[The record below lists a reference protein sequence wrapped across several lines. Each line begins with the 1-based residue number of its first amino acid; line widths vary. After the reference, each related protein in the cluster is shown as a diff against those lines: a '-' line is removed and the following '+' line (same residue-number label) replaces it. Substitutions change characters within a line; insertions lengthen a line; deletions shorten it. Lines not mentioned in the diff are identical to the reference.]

1 MGTYKKYSII
11 AVLAF
16 SLLLSACGING
27 SGSSTSVG
35 QLLQNSLNAMKQL
48 NAVHVDMTF
57 SGGVNTGSSTS
68 TAKPITLKLTGDGD
82 TVKPDKASIHLSMGQ
97 GFNLSEITI
106 GKQVYVQSAKGQ
118 WYVLDTSK
126 MSSSAVNP
134 FSSMNASSYNN
145 LLALAQKAT
154 ISDHGDQNLNGQSLR
169 HITITFGQ
177 NALRDLLNATG
188 ETSKLTPAQQQS
200 LNKALSNIKLSNASL
215 DVWIDEATN
224 YVHQMELKFN
234 MSVNTSSMMTP
245 TTSTS
250 SIPSNI
256 STSIDT
262 TIDYS
267 KFNESITIS
276 APANAIPT
284 SNPGVIFGRMSGMTQ

>member
-1 MGTYKKYSII
+1 MGTHKKYII
-11 AVLAF
+11 VAVLAL

-27 SGSSTSVG
+27 NGSSSSTSAG

-57 SGGVNTGSSTS
+57 SGGVNTGASTS
-68 TAKPITLKLTGDGD
+68 TAKPITIKLTGNGD

-106 GKQVYVQSAKGQ
+106 GKQVYIQNTKGQ
-118 WYVLDTSK
+118 WYVLDASK
-126 MSSSAVNP
+126 MSGSASNP
-134 FSSMNASSYNN
+134 FASLNASSYNN
-145 LLALAQKAT
+145 LLAIAQKAT
-154 ISDHGDQNLNGQSLR
+154 ITDHGDQNLNGQSLR
-169 HITITFGQ
+169 HITITFGKD
-177 NALRDLLNATG
+177 ALKDLLNATG
-188 ETSKLTPAQQQS
+188 ETSKLTASQQQS
-200 LNKALSNIKLSNASL
+200 LAKALNNIKLTNSSL

-224 YVHQMELKFN
+224 YVHQMELKFT
-234 MSVNTSSMMTP
+234 MSVNPSSMLTP

-267 KFNESITIS
+267 KFNESITIL
-276 APANAIPT
+276 APPNAIPT
-284 SNPGVIFGRMSGMTQ
+284 SNPSVIFSGVTQ